1 MPEPE
6 TKVRALLNE
15 LAGEI
20 RFDPGLEHATLKR
33 ARRRRIGTA
42 ALSLAVVVGL
52 VTGGLLAV
60 RQLGGRVTPGGES
73 SSSPSADPSFAGLW
87 PESDPLSL
95 AAAQAQVD
103 LGHEPWR
110 EDPEQTASA
119 FATNL
124 MGWSFDHVRTS
135 VQDEGD
141 AFALVLVSNTS
152 FGPAVPHTFV
162 ALRQL
167 GRIGPDGI
175 WSVVRASSPLIR
187 LDDVPTTA
195 EPGSAIAISGRLTD
209 LFEGAT
215 LRVDFLDGPTLE
227 SAVTGGEIALDGDR
241 FAASWPIPSTTEGR
255 LMALVHVIDATGAD
269 LGTVAV
275 PLTIEGAFDQSTA
288 PPSALPEAVA
298 RTRKAIMDAASHQDI
313 AALAALIDPDRFTSH
328 PGVGNPIAAW
338 KEHPLVLDT
347 FVKLLDMPFA
357 IRPADGFDVY
367 VWPYFTERDLSTL
380 TPVELDLLATIG
392 IRQNDVDAM
401 VAFGAYTGPQLGIAA
416 DGAWL
421 FYDIGGYS

>member
-6 TKVRALLNE
+6 TKVRTLLNE

-20 RFDPGLEHATLKR
+20 RFDPRLEHATLKR

-52 VTGGLLAV
+52 VTGGLLAL

-73 SSSPSADPSFAGLW
+73 SSSPSAEPSFAGLW

-175 WSVVRASSPLIR
+175 WSVVRASS
-187 LDDVPTTA
+187 
-195 EPGSAIAISGRLTD
+195 
-209 LFEGAT
+209 
-215 LRVDFLDGPTLE
+215 
-227 SAVTGGEIALDGDR
+227 
-241 FAASWPIPSTTEGR
+241 
-255 LMALVHVIDATGAD
+255 
-269 LGTVAV
+269 
-275 PLTIEGAFDQSTA
+275 
-288 PPSALPEAVA
+288 
-298 RTRKAIMDAASHQDI
+298 
-313 AALAALIDPDRFTSH
+313 
-328 PGVGNPIAAW
+328 
-338 KEHPLVLDT
+338 
-347 FVKLLDMPFA
+347 
-357 IRPADGFDVY
+357 
-367 VWPYFTERDLSTL
+367 
-380 TPVELDLLATIG
+380 
-392 IRQNDVDAM
+392 
-401 VAFGAYTGPQLGIAA
+401 
-416 DGAWL
+416 
-421 FYDIGGYS
+421 